1 MNLPFGEARDRLQS
15 RIKQDSVELKQMEK
29 ELLEAKRIVDTYQ
42 QNIKEIDNDMK
53 GNGNAGNEKYEI
65 LF

>member
-42 QNIKEIDNDMK
+42 TNIKEIDNEM
-53 GNGNAGNEKYEI
+53 
-65 LF
+65 

>member
-1 MNLPFGEARDRLQS
+1 
-15 RIKQDSVELKQMEK
+15 MEK

-42 QNIKEIDNDMK
+42 TNIKEIDNDMK

-65 LF
+65 LFQKEKEISDFTEQF